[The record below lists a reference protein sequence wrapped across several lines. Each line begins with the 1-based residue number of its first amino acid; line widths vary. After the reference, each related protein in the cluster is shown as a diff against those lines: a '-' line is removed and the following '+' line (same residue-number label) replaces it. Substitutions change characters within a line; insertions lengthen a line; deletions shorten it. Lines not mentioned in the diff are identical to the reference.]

1 MIMNSE
7 KEIIIENISVFH
19 SKIREVAYW
28 HFIFVNN
35 GTTNSLDEYFN
46 FKADRVFKKELKG
59 LISESESYIIFE
71 KYLKSYDNLY
81 FITYIDLNTLIK
93 DLTLRICT
101 SVLSKLSEKDIVDV
115 LWDSKLEN
123 FSFKINSNY
132 LDCDVV
138 TTNDFLFNIYSLGCK
153 YLNLRNH
160 YDKLKIK

>member
-1 MIMNSE
+1 MNSD

-19 SKIREVAYW
+19 SKIREVSYW

-46 FKADRVFKKELKG
+46 FKADRGFKKELKS

-71 KYLKSYDNLY
+71 KYLKAYEGLY
-81 FITYIDLNTLIK
+81 FISYNDLNSLIK

-101 SVLSKLSEKDIVDV
+101 SILSKLSEKDIVDV

-132 LDCDVV
+132 LDSDVI

-153 YLNLRNH
+153 HLNLKNH
-160 YDKLKIK
+160 YDNLRAK